1 MTLLLDTHILIW
13 LALSGQPDARTAP
26 DAVKNLV
33 NDPDNRLFFSAASIW
48 ELAIKLG
55 KREGFAHNPARLREG
70 LLTNRYEELAI
81 TGAHV
86 LAAGPLPPIHADPFD
101 RIMIAQAMVE
111 NMLFVTADRQIARY
125 DAPIR
130 LV

>member
-13 LALSGQPDARTAP
+13 LAMSGQPGARVAP
-26 DAVKNLV
+26 DAVKELV

-55 KREGFAHNPARLREG
+55 KREGFAHNPARLRDG
-70 LLTNRYEELAI
+70 LLANRYEELAI
-81 TGAHV
+81 TSAHSLV
-86 LAAGPLPPIHADPFD
+86 AGTLPPIYADPFD

-111 NMLFVTADRQIARY
+111 EMTFVTADRQVARY
-125 DAPIR
+125 SARIR